1 MSARDEPPHRRPR
14 SRSPVRRAERYDRDE
29 VPRGEPR
36 REREHDRDRGGGRD
50 YRDRDRDRGD
60 PYARDGHRD
69 FDRGSRGGRGG
80 HGGRGGY
87 GGRYD
92 GRDRD
97 DRGGRRYDDRDDR
110 GGRRYDDRDDRR
122 GGRDRDREWDRDR
135 PLDRRA
141 IEEGRR
147 RREEERARGVV
158 FTEDGQKIEPKA
170 EEPEEEAAAEDADI
184 DDETRAMQAM
194 MGFGGFGTTKGNEVD
209 GNDVGTVK
217 VNKKRA
223 WRQYMNR
230 RGGFN
235 RALD

>member
-1 MSARDEPPHRRPR
+1 MSARDEPPHRR
-14 SRSPVRRAERYDRDE
+14 AGD
-29 VPRGEPR
+29 
-36 REREHDRDRGGGRD
+36 RERD
-50 YRDRDRDRGD
+50 YRDRDRGD
-60 PYARDGHRD
+60 PYGRDGSRD
-69 FDRGSRGGRGG
+69 YGRGGRGG
-80 HGGRGGY
+80 RASRGGRGGY

-92 GRDRD
+92 DRDRGD
-97 DRGGRRYDDRDDR
+97 DRSGRRYDDRD
-110 GGRRYDDRDDRR
+110 GGRRDDRDDRR
-122 GGRDRDREWDRDR
+122 GGRDREWDRDR

-170 EEPEEEAAAEDADI
+170 EEPEEEAPAENADV

-194 MGFGGFGTTKGNEVD
+194 MGFGGFGTTKGTEID

-217 VNKKRA
+217 VNKKRE